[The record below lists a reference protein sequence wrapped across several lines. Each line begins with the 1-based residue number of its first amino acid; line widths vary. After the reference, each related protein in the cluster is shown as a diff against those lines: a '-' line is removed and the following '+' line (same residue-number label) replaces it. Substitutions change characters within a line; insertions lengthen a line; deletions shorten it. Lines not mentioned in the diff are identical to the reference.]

1 MAKALEIT
9 DQNFADEV
17 LAADKPVLVDFWAP
31 WCPPCR
37 QMGPV
42 VDEIA
47 GEVDGEAIVAKLNVD
62 DNPATAAKYGVSS
75 IPRFIMF
82 KDGEEAKSILGACPK
97 KQLLEPLR
105 GLIG

>member
-1 MAKALEIT
+1 PPRWRADDAGATMEAQALSKETMMAKALEVT

-82 KDGEEAKSILGACPK
+82 KDGE
-97 KQLLEPLR
+97 
-105 GLIG
+105 